1 MDQNRRS
8 LASRLEVVAGAGEDP
23 PGFGLSLLS
32 VGEARVSVGRDH
44 SPHRAHQIE
53 HLLLEV
59 WD

>member
-1 MDQNRRS
+1 MDQNPRR
-8 LASRLEVVAGAGEDP
+8 LASRLEGVAGAGEDP
-23 PGFGLSLLS
+23 PGFGQGLLS

-44 SPHRAHQIE
+44 SPQRARQIE